1 MIKGSSIVNKSKKA
15 INDDLRRE
23 YILASKDETF
33 NKLCNR
39 LKLNDEELMKYTSKL
54 DVTSCELKNCSK
66 CKGLDKCKN
75 EIEGHVYYPL
85 ERNNQLEFIYK
96 PCKYYK
102 NNKKPNNTVF
112 FETPK
117 ILENASLSDLV
128 NEKER
133 NNILK
138 YIKDFLK
145 KKINNEEVKG
155 LYLSGS
161 FGSGKSYI
169 LSALLNELSNK
180 GFTCVNVHYPRLL
193 QRLKSSFNEFNYDEV
208 LDEIMTSDILLLDD
222 IGAENNT
229 SWSRDEV
236 LGTILQYR
244 MDNNLT
250 TFFTSNFTIE
260 ELESILSET
269 AKGID
274 EIKAR
279 RIIERIKYLTIEEK
293 LISKNKRN

>member
-1 MIKGSSIVNKSKKA
+1 MIKSQSFVKKSKKA
-15 INDDLRRE
+15 INDDLRKE
-23 YILASKDETF
+23 FILAGEDDTF
-33 NKLCNR
+33 KKLCTR
-39 LKLNDEELMKYTSKL
+39 LKCDDEVLMKYTSKL
-54 DVTSCELKNCSK
+54 ESTVCELKNCSK

-75 EIEGHVYYPL
+75 EVLGHVYYP
-85 ERNNQLEFIYK
+85 EVIKDYLEFSYK

-102 NNKKPNNTVF
+102 EDSLKNNTVF

-117 ILENASLSDLV
+117 VLQNASLSDLIS
-128 NEKER
+128 EKER
-133 NNILK
+133 TSILK

-145 KKINNEEVKG
+145 KKISGESVKG
-155 LYLSGS
+155 MYLSGS

-180 GFTCVNVHYPRLL
+180 GYKTVNVYYPSLL
-193 QRLKSSFNEFNYDEV
+193 KTLKASFNDSNYDDI
-208 LDEIMTSDILLLDD
+208 LNEIMDADILLLDD

-244 MDNNLT
+244 MDNDLT

-260 ELESILSET
+260 ELESVLSDT
-269 AKGID
+269 KNDSD

-279 RIIERIKYLTIEEK
+279 RIIERIKYLTVEDK